1 VIRNRR
7 IKMHAPA
14 ALITLALAASASA
27 LAYPEP
33 AVTHAP
39 LLARDDKGC
48 ASAAASITAGIPSRP
63 TGDAGNWIASNE
75 GGLAIALG
83 GGTKIKNIDDVCKT
97 AMSTPTPPEQFAS
110 AFSSYNEALTS
121 WQSSASSAVSSVI
134 AAQCTSGS
142 VQGLAAAGLQ
152 LALATDVPSC
162 TNALKKYNDNL
173 PSAAAA
179 TPRYLAAVAGVAG
192 LVAAFALF

>member
-1 VIRNRR
+1 
-7 IKMHAPA
+7 MHTP

-27 LAYPEP
+27 LANPNP

-48 ASAAASITAGIPSRP
+48 ASAAAGITAGIPPRP
-63 TGDAGNWIASNE
+63 TGDFGNWVASNDN
-75 GGLAIALG
+75 LLQSALG

-97 AMSTPTPPEQFAS
+97 AMSTPTPPEEFAS
-110 AFSSYNEALTS
+110 AYSSYNDALTS
-121 WQSSASSAVSSVI
+121 WQSGASSAVSSVL

-152 LALATDVPSC
+152 LALATDVPAC
-162 TNALKKYNDNL
+162 TNALKKWNDNL

-179 TPRYLAAVAGVAG
+179 TPRYVAAVAGVAG
-192 LVAAFALF
+192 LVAAFSLF